1 MILKY
6 VQISSVVHLSTSK
19 SSCCDRKSFLIIRW
33 VCLGEAQVNGR
44 RLAAHGLRPT
54 ARGWKS
60 YPQETVAARGLE
72 KTPRSSCLLILNH
85 TAIMRI
91 VHYVLKMRRVQ
102 VSQIKVYF
110 VSVYKMMKK
119 TVRFRCIVWVVKI
132 WNVKDIF
139 VSDEDCYTEQI
150 NRQLLNYVINF
161 RE

>member
-6 VQISSVVHLSTSK
+6 VQISSVVHLTTSK

-44 RLAAHGLRPT
+44 LRPT

-60 YPQETVAARGLE
+60 YPQEKVAARGLE

-132 WNVKDIF
+132 WNVRNIF
-139 VSDEDCYTEQI
+139 SSDEDCYTVLI
-150 NRQLLNYVINF
+150 NQQLLNYVINF